1 MNEFT
6 RRQTDKMV
14 VNSVTV
20 ITNNP
25 SLKTEAELAQ
35 ELTQPDLTPNDVV
48 RIHREIDN
56 LNEER

>member
-1 MNEFT
+1 MNDFT
-6 RRQTDKMV
+6 RRYTDKMV

-20 ITNNP
+20 VTNNP
-25 SLKTEAELAQ
+25 PPKTEAELTQ

-48 RIHREIDN
+48 RIHRKIDN